1 MKSLKKLLLT
11 LTLLAATLPAL
22 NADIAFPSE
31 KLPSAAT
38 AKGNATL
45 RNNWVSAS
53 FKKDGFMVRLD
64 GKKVQGEELFTLV
77 LGNGE
82 RVPAS
87 AMTCSGI
94 KKVALKGN
102 PDAFKLSERLNGQAL
117 VAKFTKGD
125 ITVEWRAVLRDGS
138 HYIRQELKIS
148 AKKTPRCEPFS
159 RSKSNSR
166 AQKFSGIR
174 AGLPL

>member
-1 MKSLKKLLLT
+1 MKSWKKLLLT

-22 NADIAFPSE
+22 NADVAFPSE

-38 AKGNATL
+38 VKGNATL

-53 FKKDGFMVRLD
+53 FKKDGFLVRID
-64 GKKVQGEELFTLV
+64 GKKIQGEELFTLV

-82 RVPAS
+82 RIPAS

-94 KKVALKGN
+94 KKVALKGD
-102 PDAFKLSERLNGQAL
+102 PEAIKLSERFNGQAL

-125 ITVEWRAVLRDGS
+125 ITVAWRAVLRDGS

-148 AKKTPRCEPFS
+148 SKKDTFQCIP
-159 RSKSNSR
+159 
-166 AQKFSGIR
+166 
-174 AGLPL
+174 